1 MLQTNHDGT
10 KILGD
15 EKSIS
20 DQISIHSD
28 YITWAKNP
36 CKTNNHRA
44 ELHDSAPISSEES
57 QFVSI
62 LHYNNTTKYTFW
74 RM

>member
-1 MLQTNHDGT
+1 MVQ

-28 YITWAKNP
+28 YINMGKKIHAKQ
-36 CKTNNHRA
+36 TIT
-44 ELHDSAPISSEES
+44 E
-57 QFVSI
+57 Q
-62 LHYNNTTKYTFW
+62 KYMTLLL
-74 RM
+74 